1 VATFEVLVVVLL
13 VMLNGFLAM
22 SELAIVSSRRPRL
35 ERLAGEGHSGARF
48 ALALADDPGR
58 FLATVQVGLTS
69 IGILNG
75 AFSGL
80 TLGHRL
86 DDWLDLYPTVAPYSK
101 PLAVAIVV
109 MSVTYV
115 SLVIGELAP
124 KQIALKTPEQ
134 IAIRVARPLAWFTR
148 IAAPVVW
155 VLNVSTV
162 SLLGLLGLRPGFER
176 RVTDE
181 DILGVIIEGEKSGLI
196 HAAEREMV
204 EDVLDLTGK
213 AVNTIMTPKPELVWI
228 DLDAPRE
235 ATLKTVRACPFAQL
249 LVCRRTIDNVIGVVR
264 KQDLLNQ
271 ALDGAPMDVGS
282 ALHPPLMVPEGVSIL
297 RALDLFRKT
306 PVNTA
311 VIVDEYGSVQGIVTR
326 TDLLEAVAGPLPDV
340 DHRPQ
345 EKVIRQEDG
354 SLLIDAAAPISD
366 ITGLLGLSERQK
378 DVVTVAG
385 LVLSHLDHLP
395 KAGEQLSCGG
405 WRFEV
410 AELDGA
416 RISKVLARPCPQ
428 TLVRPASGQF

>member
-1 VATFEVLVVVLL
+1 MATLEILVVVLL
-13 VMLNGFLAM
+13 VLLNGFLAM

-35 ERLAGEGHSGARF
+35 ERLAGEGRSGARF

-86 DDWLDLYPTVAPYSK
+86 GDWLDLYPAVAPYSK
-101 PLAVAIVV
+101 PLAVALVV

-124 KQIALKTPEQ
+124 KQIALKDPEQ
-134 IAIRVARPLAWFTR
+134 IAIHVARPLALFTH
-148 IAAPVVW
+148 ITAPVVW

-176 RVTDE
+176 HVTDE
-181 DILGVIIEGEKSGLI
+181 DILGVIVEGEKSGLI

-204 EDVLDLTGK
+204 EDVLDLTSR
-213 AVNTIMTPKPELVWI
+213 AVNAIMTPKPDVVWI
-228 DLDAPRE
+228 DLDAPPE
-235 ATLKTVRACPFAQL
+235 TIVQTVRACPFAQL
-249 LVCRRTIDNVIGVVR
+249 LVCRRTMDNVIGVVR

-271 ALDGAPMDVGS
+271 ALDRVPIDVSKALQAP
-282 ALHPPLMVPEGVSIL
+282 LLIPESVSIL
-297 RALDLFRKT
+297 RALDLFRRT
-306 PVNTA
+306 PVNAA
-311 VIVDEYGSVQGIVTR
+311 VIVDEYGSVQGLITR
-326 TDLLEAVAGPLPDV
+326 TDLLEAVAGPLPEV
-340 DHRPQ
+340 DRRPEQ
-345 EKVIRQEDG
+345 KVIRREDG
-354 SLLIDAAAPISD
+354 ALLIDGATPVSEVAP
-366 ITGLLGLSERQK
+366 LLGLSELPEK
-378 DVVTVAG
+378 DAVTVAG
-385 LVLSHLDHLP
+385 LVLAQADHLP
-395 KAGEQLSCGG
+395 KMGEQFSCNG

-416 RISKVLARPCPQ
+416 RISKVLARP
-428 TLVRPASGQF
+428 LSPAQGRKQ

>member
-1 VATFEVLVVVLL
+1 VATLEILVVVLL
-13 VMLNGFLAM
+13 VLLNGFLAM

-35 ERLAGEGHSGARF
+35 ERLAGEGRSGARF

-86 DDWLDLYPTVAPYSK
+86 GDWLDLYPAVAPYSK
-101 PLAVAIVV
+101 PLAVALVV

-124 KQIALKTPEQ
+124 KQIALKDPEQ
-134 IAIRVARPLAWFTR
+134 IAIHVARPLALFTH
-148 IAAPVVW
+148 ITAPVVW

-176 RVTDE
+176 HVTDE
-181 DILGVIIEGEKSGLI
+181 DILGVIVEGEKSGLI

-204 EDVLDLTGK
+204 EDVLDLTSRT
-213 AVNTIMTPKPELVWI
+213 VNAIMTPKPDVVWI
-228 DLDAPRE
+228 DLDAPPE
-235 ATLKTVRACPFAQL
+235 TIVQTVRACPFAQL
-249 LVCRRTIDNVIGVVR
+249 LVCRRTMDNVIGVVR

-271 ALDGAPMDVGS
+271 ALDRVPIDVSKALQAP
-282 ALHPPLMVPEGVSIL
+282 LLIPESVSIL
-297 RALDLFRKT
+297 RALDLFRRT
-306 PVNTA
+306 PVNAA
-311 VIVDEYGSVQGIVTR
+311 VIVDEYGSVQGLVTR
-326 TDLLEAVAGPLPDV
+326 TDLLEAVAGPLPEV
-340 DHRPQ
+340 DRRPEQ
-345 EKVIRQEDG
+345 KVIRREDG
-354 SLLIDAAAPISD
+354 ALLIDGATPVSEVAP
-366 ITGLLGLSERQK
+366 LLGLSELPEK
-378 DVVTVAG
+378 DAVTVAG
-385 LVLSHLDHLP
+385 LVLAQADHLP
-395 KAGEQLSCGG
+395 KMGEQFSCNG

-416 RISKVLARPCPQ
+416 RISKVLARP
-428 TLVRPASGQF
+428 LSPAQGRKQ

>member
-1 VATFEVLVVVLL
+1 MATLEILVVVLL
-13 VMLNGFLAM
+13 VLLNGFLAM

-35 ERLAGEGHSGARF
+35 ERLAGEGRSGARF

-86 DDWLDLYPTVAPYSK
+86 GDWLDLYPAVAPYSK
-101 PLAVAIVV
+101 PLAVALVV

-124 KQIALKTPEQ
+124 KQIALKDPEQ
-134 IAIRVARPLAWFTR
+134 IAIHVARPLALFTH
-148 IAAPVVW
+148 ITAPVVW

-176 RVTDE
+176 HVTDE
-181 DILGVIIEGEKSGLI
+181 DILGVIVEGEKSGLI

-204 EDVLDLTGK
+204 EDVLDLTSRT
-213 AVNTIMTPKPELVWI
+213 VNAIMTPKPDVVWI
-228 DLDAPRE
+228 DLDAPPE
-235 ATLKTVRACPFAQL
+235 TIVQTVRACPFAQL
-249 LVCRRTIDNVIGVVR
+249 LVCRRTMDNVIGVVR

-271 ALDGAPMDVGS
+271 ALDRVPIDVSKALQAP
-282 ALHPPLMVPEGVSIL
+282 LLIPESVSIL
-297 RALDLFRKT
+297 RALDLFRRT
-306 PVNTA
+306 PVNAA
-311 VIVDEYGSVQGIVTR
+311 VIVDEYGSVQGLITR
-326 TDLLEAVAGPLPDV
+326 TDLLEAVAGPLPEV
-340 DHRPQ
+340 DRRPEQ
-345 EKVIRQEDG
+345 KVIRREDG
-354 SLLIDAAAPISD
+354 ALLIDGATPVSEVAP
-366 ITGLLGLSERQK
+366 LLGLSELPKK
-378 DVVTVAG
+378 DAVTVAG
-385 LVLSHLDHLP
+385 LVLAQADHLP
-395 KAGEQLSCGG
+395 KMGEQFSCNG

-416 RISKVLARPCPQ
+416 RISKVLARP
-428 TLVRPASGQF
+428 LSPAQGRKQ

>member
-1 VATFEVLVVVLL
+1 MATLEILVVVLL
-13 VMLNGFLAM
+13 VLLNGFLAM

-35 ERLAGEGHSGARF
+35 ERLAGEGRSGARF

-86 DDWLDLYPTVAPYSK
+86 GDWLDLYPAVAPYSK
-101 PLAVAIVV
+101 PLAVALVV

-124 KQIALKTPEQ
+124 KQIALKDPEQ
-134 IAIRVARPLAWFTR
+134 IAIHVARPLALFTH
-148 IAAPVVW
+148 ITAPVVW

-176 RVTDE
+176 HVTDE
-181 DILGVIIEGEKSGLI
+181 DILGVIVEGEKSGLI

-204 EDVLDLTGK
+204 EDVLDLTSRT
-213 AVNTIMTPKPELVWI
+213 VNAIMTPKPDVVWI
-228 DLDAPRE
+228 DLDAPPE
-235 ATLKTVRACPFAQL
+235 TIVQTVRACPFAQL
-249 LVCRRTIDNVIGVVR
+249 LVCRRTMDNVIGVVR

-271 ALDGAPMDVGS
+271 ALDRVPIDVSKALQAP
-282 ALHPPLMVPEGVSIL
+282 LLIPESVSIL

-306 PVNTA
+306 PVNAA
-311 VIVDEYGSVQGIVTR
+311 VIVDEYGSVQGLVTR
-326 TDLLEAVAGPLPDV
+326 TDLLEAVAGPLPEV
-340 DHRPQ
+340 DRRPEQ
-345 EKVIRQEDG
+345 KVIRREDG
-354 SLLIDAAAPISD
+354 ALLIDGATPVSEVAP
-366 ITGLLGLSERQK
+366 LLGLSELPEK
-378 DVVTVAG
+378 DAVTVAG
-385 LVLSHLDHLP
+385 LVLAQADHLP
-395 KAGEQLSCGG
+395 KMGEQFSCNG

-416 RISKVLARPCPQ
+416 RISKVLARPLLPTRGRQ
-428 TLVRPASGQF
+428 Q

>member
-1 VATFEVLVVVLL
+1 MATLEILVVVLL
-13 VMLNGFLAM
+13 VLLNGFLAM

-35 ERLAGEGHSGARF
+35 ERLAGEGRSGARF

-86 DDWLDLYPTVAPYSK
+86 GDWLDLYPAVAPYSK
-101 PLAVAIVV
+101 PLAVALVV

-124 KQIALKTPEQ
+124 KQIALKDPEQ
-134 IAIRVARPLAWFTR
+134 IAIHVARPLALFTH
-148 IAAPVVW
+148 ITAPVVW

-176 RVTDE
+176 HVTDE
-181 DILGVIIEGEKSGLI
+181 DILGVIVEGEKSGLI

-204 EDVLDLTGK
+204 EDVLDLTSRT
-213 AVNTIMTPKPELVWI
+213 VNAIMTPKPDVVWI
-228 DLDAPRE
+228 DLDAPPE
-235 ATLKTVRACPFAQL
+235 TIVQTVRACPFAQL
-249 LVCRRTIDNVIGVVR
+249 LVCRRTMDNVIGVVR

-271 ALDGAPMDVGS
+271 ALDRVPIDVSKALQAP
-282 ALHPPLMVPEGVSIL
+282 LLIPESVSIL
-297 RALDLFRKT
+297 RALDLFRRT
-306 PVNTA
+306 PVNAA
-311 VIVDEYGSVQGIVTR
+311 VIVDEYGSVQGLVTR
-326 TDLLEAVAGPLPDV
+326 TDLLEAVAGPLPEV
-340 DHRPQ
+340 DRRPEQ
-345 EKVIRQEDG
+345 KVIRREDG
-354 SLLIDAAAPISD
+354 ALLIDGATPVSEVAP
-366 ITGLLGLSERQK
+366 LLGFSELPEK
-378 DVVTVAG
+378 DAVTVAG
-385 LVLSHLDHLP
+385 LVLAQADHLP
-395 KAGEQLSCGG
+395 KMGEQFSCNG

-416 RISKVLARPCPQ
+416 RISKVLARP
-428 TLVRPASGQF
+428 LSPAQGRKQ

>member
-1 VATFEVLVVVLL
+1 VATLEILVVVLL
-13 VMLNGFLAM
+13 VLLNGFLAM

-35 ERLAGEGHSGARF
+35 ERLAGEGRSGARF

-86 DDWLDLYPTVAPYSK
+86 GDWLDLYPAVAPYSK
-101 PLAVAIVV
+101 PLAVALVV

-124 KQIALKTPEQ
+124 KQIALKDPEQ
-134 IAIRVARPLAWFTR
+134 IAIHVARPLALFTH
-148 IAAPVVW
+148 ITAPVVW

-176 RVTDE
+176 HVTDE
-181 DILGVIIEGEKSGLI
+181 DILGVIVEGEKSGLI

-204 EDVLDLTGK
+204 EDVLDLTSR
-213 AVNTIMTPKPELVWI
+213 AVNAIMTPKPDVVWI
-228 DLDAPRE
+228 DLDAPPE
-235 ATLKTVRACPFAQL
+235 TIVQTVRACPFAQL
-249 LVCRRTIDNVIGVVR
+249 LVCRRTMDNVIGVVR

-271 ALDGAPMDVGS
+271 ALDRVPIDVSKALQAP
-282 ALHPPLMVPEGVSIL
+282 LLIPESVSIL
-297 RALDLFRKT
+297 RALDLFRRT
-306 PVNTA
+306 PVNAA
-311 VIVDEYGSVQGIVTR
+311 VIVDEYGSVQGLVTR
-326 TDLLEAVAGPLPDV
+326 TDLLEAVAGPLPEV
-340 DHRPQ
+340 DRRPEQ
-345 EKVIRQEDG
+345 KVIRREDG
-354 SLLIDAAAPISD
+354 ALLIDGATPVSEVAP
-366 ITGLLGLSERQK
+366 LLGLSELPEK
-378 DVVTVAG
+378 DAVTVAG
-385 LVLSHLDHLP
+385 LVLAQADHLP
-395 KAGEQLSCGG
+395 KMGEQFSCNG

-416 RISKVLARPCPQ
+416 RISKVLARP
-428 TLVRPASGQF
+428 LSPAQGRKQ

>member
-1 VATFEVLVVVLL
+1 MATLEILVVVLL
-13 VMLNGFLAM
+13 VLLNGFLAM

-35 ERLAGEGHSGARF
+35 ERLAGEGRSGARF

-86 DDWLDLYPTVAPYSK
+86 GDWLDLYPAVAPYSK
-101 PLAVAIVV
+101 PLAVALVV

-124 KQIALKTPEQ
+124 KQIALKDPEQ
-134 IAIRVARPLAWFTR
+134 IAIHVARPLALFTH
-148 IAAPVVW
+148 ITAPVVW

-176 RVTDE
+176 HVTDE
-181 DILGVIIEGEKSGLI
+181 DILGVIVEGEKSGLI

-204 EDVLDLTGK
+204 EDVLDLTSRT
-213 AVNTIMTPKPELVWI
+213 VNAIMTPKPDVVWI
-228 DLDAPRE
+228 DLDAPPE
-235 ATLKTVRACPFAQL
+235 TIVQTVRACPFAQL
-249 LVCRRTIDNVIGVVR
+249 LVCRRTMDNVIGVVR

-271 ALDGAPMDVGS
+271 ALDRVPIDVSKALQAP
-282 ALHPPLMVPEGVSIL
+282 LLIPESVSIL
-297 RALDLFRKT
+297 RALDLFRRT
-306 PVNTA
+306 PVNAA
-311 VIVDEYGSVQGIVTR
+311 VIVDEYGSVQGLVTR
-326 TDLLEAVAGPLPDV
+326 TDLLEAVAGPLPEV
-340 DHRPQ
+340 DRRPEQ
-345 EKVIRQEDG
+345 KVIRREDG
-354 SLLIDAAAPISD
+354 ALLIDGATPVSEVAP
-366 ITGLLGLSERQK
+366 LLGLSELPKK
-378 DVVTVAG
+378 DAVTVAG
-385 LVLSHLDHLP
+385 LVLAQADHLP
-395 KAGEQLSCGG
+395 KMGEQFSCNG

-416 RISKVLARPCPQ
+416 RISKVLARP
-428 TLVRPASGQF
+428 LSPAQGRKQ

>member
-1 VATFEVLVVVLL
+1 MATLEILVVVLL
-13 VMLNGFLAM
+13 VLLNGFLAM

-35 ERLAGEGHSGARF
+35 ERLAGEGRSGARF

-86 DDWLDLYPTVAPYSK
+86 GDWLDLYPAVAPYSK
-101 PLAVAIVV
+101 PLAVALVV

-124 KQIALKTPEQ
+124 KQIALKDPEQ
-134 IAIRVARPLAWFTR
+134 IAIHVARPLALFTH
-148 IAAPVVW
+148 ITAPVVW

-176 RVTDE
+176 HVTDE
-181 DILGVIIEGEKSGLI
+181 DILGVIVEGEKSGLI

-204 EDVLDLTGK
+204 EDVLDLTSR
-213 AVNTIMTPKPELVWI
+213 AVNAIMTPKPDVVWI
-228 DLDAPRE
+228 DLDAPPE
-235 ATLKTVRACPFAQL
+235 TIVQTVRACPFAQL
-249 LVCRRTIDNVIGVVR
+249 LVCRRTMDNVIGVVR

-271 ALDGAPMDVGS
+271 ALDRVPIDVSKALQAP
-282 ALHPPLMVPEGVSIL
+282 LLIPESVSIL
-297 RALDLFRKT
+297 RALDLFRRT
-306 PVNTA
+306 PVNAA
-311 VIVDEYGSVQGIVTR
+311 VIVDEYGSVQGLVTR
-326 TDLLEAVAGPLPDV
+326 TDLLEAVAGPLPEV
-340 DHRPQ
+340 DRRPEQ
-345 EKVIRQEDG
+345 KVIRREDG
-354 SLLIDAAAPISD
+354 ALLIDGATPVSEVAP
-366 ITGLLGLSERQK
+366 LLGLSELPEK
-378 DVVTVAG
+378 DAVTVAG
-385 LVLSHLDHLP
+385 LVLAQADHLP
-395 KAGEQLSCGG
+395 KMGEQFSCNG

-416 RISKVLARPCPQ
+416 RISKVLARPLLPTRGRQ
-428 TLVRPASGQF
+428 Q

>member
-1 VATFEVLVVVLL
+1 MATLEILVVVLL
-13 VMLNGFLAM
+13 VLLNGFLAM

-35 ERLAGEGHSGARF
+35 ERLAGEGRSGARF

-86 DDWLDLYPTVAPYSK
+86 SDWLDLYPAVAPYSK
-101 PLAVAIVV
+101 PLAVALVV

-124 KQIALKTPEQ
+124 KQIALKDPEQ
-134 IAIRVARPLAWFTR
+134 IAIHVARPLALFTH
-148 IAAPVVW
+148 ITAPVVW

-176 RVTDE
+176 HVTDE
-181 DILGVIIEGEKSGLI
+181 DILGVIVEGEKSGLI

-204 EDVLDLTGK
+204 EDVLDLTSRT
-213 AVNTIMTPKPELVWI
+213 VNAIMTPKPDVVWI
-228 DLDAPRE
+228 DLDAPPE
-235 ATLKTVRACPFAQL
+235 TIVQTVRACPFAQL
-249 LVCRRTIDNVIGVVR
+249 LVCRRTMDNVIGVVR

-271 ALDGAPMDVGS
+271 ALDRVPIDVSKALQAP
-282 ALHPPLMVPEGVSIL
+282 LLIPESVSIL
-297 RALDLFRKT
+297 RALDLFRRT
-306 PVNTA
+306 PVNAA
-311 VIVDEYGSVQGIVTR
+311 VIVDEYGSVQGLITR
-326 TDLLEAVAGPLPDV
+326 TDLLEAVAGPLPEV
-340 DHRPQ
+340 DRRPEQ
-345 EKVIRQEDG
+345 KVIRREDG
-354 SLLIDAAAPISD
+354 ALLIDGATPVSEVAP
-366 ITGLLGLSERQK
+366 LLGLSELPEK
-378 DVVTVAG
+378 DAVTVAG
-385 LVLSHLDHLP
+385 LVLAQADHLP
-395 KAGEQLSCGG
+395 KMGEQFSCNG

-416 RISKVLARPCPQ
+416 RISKVLARP
-428 TLVRPASGQF
+428 LSPAQGRKQ

>member
-1 VATFEVLVVVLL
+1 MATLEILVVVLL
-13 VMLNGFLAM
+13 VLLNGFLAM

-35 ERLAGEGHSGARF
+35 ERLAGEGRSGARF

-86 DDWLDLYPTVAPYSK
+86 GDWLDLYPAVAPYSK
-101 PLAVAIVV
+101 PLAVALVV

-124 KQIALKTPEQ
+124 KQIALKDPEQ
-134 IAIRVARPLAWFTR
+134 IAIHVARPLALFTH
-148 IAAPVVW
+148 ITAPVVW

-176 RVTDE
+176 HVTDE
-181 DILGVIIEGEKSGLI
+181 DILGVIVEGEKSGLI

-204 EDVLDLTGK
+204 EDVLDLTSR
-213 AVNTIMTPKPELVWI
+213 AVNAIMTPKPDVVWI
-228 DLDAPRE
+228 DLDAPPE
-235 ATLKTVRACPFAQL
+235 TIVQTVRACPFAQL
-249 LVCRRTIDNVIGVVR
+249 LVCRRTMDNVIGVVR

-271 ALDGAPMDVGS
+271 ALDRVPIDVSKALQAP
-282 ALHPPLMVPEGVSIL
+282 LLIPESVSIL
-297 RALDLFRKT
+297 RALDLFRRT
-306 PVNTA
+306 PVNAA
-311 VIVDEYGSVQGIVTR
+311 VIVDEYGSVQGLVTR
-326 TDLLEAVAGPLPDV
+326 TDLLEAVAGPLPEV
-340 DHRPQ
+340 DRRPEQ
-345 EKVIRQEDG
+345 KVIRREDG
-354 SLLIDAAAPISD
+354 ALLIDGATPVSEVAP
-366 ITGLLGLSERQK
+366 LLGLSELPKK
-378 DVVTVAG
+378 DAVTVAG
-385 LVLSHLDHLP
+385 LVLAQADHLP
-395 KAGEQLSCGG
+395 KMGEQFSCNG

-416 RISKVLARPCPQ
+416 RISKVLARP
-428 TLVRPASGQF
+428 LSPAQGRKQ